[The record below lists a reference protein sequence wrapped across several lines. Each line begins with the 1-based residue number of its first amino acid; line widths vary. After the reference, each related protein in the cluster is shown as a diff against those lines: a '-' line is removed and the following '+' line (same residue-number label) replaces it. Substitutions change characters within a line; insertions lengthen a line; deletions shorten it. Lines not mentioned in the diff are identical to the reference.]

1 MKLENVMTR
10 KIIYGNSSDTIYDI
24 SKKMKEYDIGFLPI
38 TDDNKIIGIIT
49 DRDIVVNNIY
59 NETEHIKDLIHKN
72 VITISKDDTIVDAA
86 TMMKKNKIKRLIV
99 TDKNKVVGIVSL
111 SDLAPKL
118 DKDLFIET
126 FTSIYEINRND
137 DQFNNDIDDIYL

>member
-38 TDDNKIIGIIT
+38 IDDNKIIGIIT
-49 DRDIVVNNIY
+49 DRDIVVNNLY

-118 DKDLFIET
+118 DKDLFIGT

-137 DQFNNDIDDIYL
+137 DHFNTDIDDIYL

>member
-38 TDDNKIIGIIT
+38 IDDNKIIGIIT
-49 DRDIVVNNIY
+49 DRDIVVNNLY

-137 DQFNNDIDDIYL
+137 DHFNTDIDDIYL

>member
-38 TDDNKIIGIIT
+38 IDDNKIIGIIT
-49 DRDIVVNNIY
+49 DRDIVVNNLY

-72 VITISKDDTIVDAA
+72 QSI
-86 TMMKKNKIKRLIV
+86 
-99 TDKNKVVGIVSL
+99 
-111 SDLAPKL
+111 
-118 DKDLFIET
+118 LF
-126 FTSIYEINRND
+126 
-137 DQFNNDIDDIYL
+137 

>member
-1 MKLENVMTR
+1 MTR

-38 TDDNKIIGIIT
+38 IDDNKIIGIIT
-49 DRDIVVNNIY
+49 DRDIVVNNLY

-118 DKDLFIET
+118 DKDLFIGT

-137 DQFNNDIDDIYL
+137 DHFNTDIDDIYL